1 MMTNNASKASAN
13 RVGIVLMIASMAF
26 FTLADLFL
34 KLSSEF
40 VTTGQI
46 TLVLGVGGTLMFW
59 AMLVRKGE
67 TVFTPV
73 FWEAPVMLRTA
84 GELVATLFIVLALTY
99 ASFTAV
105 AAILQTLP
113 LLLTL
118 CSFVFLKERVGI
130 HRLSAILLGFGGML
144 LIIRPGSDGFDAYSL
159 LAILAVIGM
168 TMRDFGSR
176 LVGSHISNERLAIFG
191 TLGQIIL
198 GIGLM
203 TFEEEHSMPSAEVAL
218 YLLGMV
224 VFASVAIL
232 LVTKAM
238 RMGEISA
245 VSPFRYSRLFFGLL
259 VGVVVLGETVNKT
272 MIIGSAIIIFA
283 GLYIWLRE
291 RQITQN
297 S

>member
-1 MMTNNASKASAN
+1 MTDSASKASAN
-13 RVGIVLMIASMAF
+13 RLGIVLIIVSMAF
-26 FTLADLFL
+26 FTMADLFL
-34 KLSSEF
+34 KFSSEF

-46 TLVLGVGGTLMFW
+46 TLALGVGGTFMFW
-59 AMLVRKGE
+59 VLLARKGE
-67 TVFTPV
+67 TVFSSV
-73 FWEAPVMLRTA
+73 FYEAPVILRTA
-84 GELVATLFIVLALTY
+84 GELVATLFIILALTY
-99 ASFTAV
+99 ASFTSVAV
-105 AAILQTLP
+105 ILQTLP

-118 CSFVFLKERVGI
+118 CSFLFLKERVGI
-130 HRLSAILLGFGGML
+130 HRLSAILLGFGGVL
-144 LIIRPGSDGFDAYSL
+144 LIIRPGTDGFDAYSL

-203 TFEEEHSMPSAEVAL
+203 TFEEGHSIPSLEVTL
-218 YLLGMV
+218 YLVGMV

-238 RMGEISA
+238 RIGEISA
-245 VSPFRYSRLFFGLL
+245 VSPFRYSRLFFGML
-259 VGVVVLGETVNKT
+259 VGIVVLGETVDQI
-272 MIIGSAIIIFA
+272 MIIGSAIIIFS
-283 GLYIWLRE
+283 GLYLWLRE
-291 RQITQN
+291 RKITQN

>member
-1 MMTNNASKASAN
+1 MTDSASKAAAN
-13 RVGIVLMIASMAF
+13 RLGIVLIIVSMAF
-26 FTLADLFL
+26 FTMADLFL
-34 KLSSEF
+34 KFSSEF

-46 TLVLGVGGTLMFW
+46 TLALGVGGTFMFW
-59 AMLVRKGE
+59 VLLVRKGE
-67 TVFTPV
+67 TVFSSV
-73 FWEAPVMLRTA
+73 FYEAPVILRTA
-84 GELVATLFIVLALTY
+84 GELVATLFIILALTY
-99 ASFTAV
+99 ASFTSVAV
-105 AAILQTLP
+105 ILQTLP

-118 CSFVFLKERVGI
+118 CSFLFLKERVGI
-130 HRLSAILLGFGGML
+130 HRLSAILLGFGGVL
-144 LIIRPGSDGFDAYSL
+144 LIIRPGTDGFDAYSL

-203 TFEEEHSMPSAEVAL
+203 TFEEGHSIPSLEVTL
-218 YLLGMV
+218 YLVGMV

-238 RMGEISA
+238 RIGEISA
-245 VSPFRYSRLFFGLL
+245 ISPFRYSRLFFGML
-259 VGVVVLGETVNKT
+259 VGIVVLGETVDKI
-272 MIIGSAIIIFA
+272 MIIGSAIIIFS
-283 GLYIWLRE
+283 GLYLWLRE
-291 RQITQN
+291 RKITQN

>member
-46 TLVLGVGGTLMFW
+46 TLVLGIGGTLMFW

-84 GELVATLFIVLALTY
+84 GELVATLFFVLALTY

-144 LIIRPGSDGFDAYSL
+144 LIVRPGSDGFDAYSL

-203 TFEEEHSMPSAEVAL
+203 TFEEGHSIPSMEVTL
-218 YLLGMV
+218 YLVGMV

-238 RMGEISA
+238 RIGEISA
-245 VSPFRYSRLFFGLL
+245 VSPFRYSRLFFGML
-259 VGVVVLGETVNKT
+259 VGIVVLGETVDQI
-272 MIIGSAIIIFA
+272 MIIGSAIIIFS
-283 GLYIWLRE
+283 GLYLWLRE
-291 RQITQN
+291 RKITQN

>member
-1 MMTNNASKASAN
+1 MIANNALKASAN
-13 RVGIVLMIASMAF
+13 RRGILLMIASMAC

-34 KLSSEF
+34 KFSSES

-46 TLVLGVGGTLMFW
+46 TLALGVGGTLVFW
-59 AMLVRKGE
+59 ILLLRKGE
-67 TVFTPV
+67 AVFSSV
-73 FWEAPVMLRTA
+73 FWEAPVMLRTT
-84 GELVATLFIVLALTY
+84 GELMATLFIILALTY

-105 AAILQTLP
+105 AVILQTLP

-118 CSFVFLKERVGI
+118 CSFLFLKERVGI

-144 LIIRPGSDGFDAYSL
+144 LIVRPGSAGFDASSL

-203 TFEEEHSMPSAEVAL
+203 AFEENHSMPSAEVTL
-218 YLLGMV
+218 YLVGMV
-224 VFASVAIL
+224 VFASLAIL
-232 LVTKAM
+232 LVTQAM
-238 RMGEISA
+238 RTGEISA
-245 VSPFRYSRLFFGLL
+245 ISPFRYSRLFFGLL
-259 VGVVVLGETVNKT
+259 VGVFILGETVDQV
-272 MIIGSAIIIFA
+272 MIMGSAIIILS
-283 GLYIWLRE
+283 GLYLWLRE
-291 RQITQN
+291 RKITQN
-297 S
+297 N

>member
-1 MMTNNASKASAN
+1 MTDSASKASAN
-13 RVGIVLMIASMAF
+13 RLGIVLIIVSMAF
-26 FTLADLFL
+26 FTMADLFL
-34 KLSSEF
+34 KFSSEF

-46 TLVLGVGGTLMFW
+46 TLALGVGGTFMFW
-59 AMLVRKGE
+59 VLLVRKGE
-67 TVFTPV
+67 TVFGSV
-73 FWEAPVMLRTA
+73 FYEAPVILRTA
-84 GELVATLFIVLALTY
+84 GELVATLFIILALTY
-99 ASFTAV
+99 ASFTSVAV
-105 AAILQTLP
+105 ILQTLP

-118 CSFVFLKERVGI
+118 CSFLFLKERVGI
-130 HRLSAILLGFGGML
+130 HRLSAILLGFGGVL
-144 LIIRPGSDGFDAYSL
+144 LIIRPGTDGFDAYSL

-203 TFEEEHSMPSAEVAL
+203 TFEEGHSIPSLEVTL
-218 YLLGMV
+218 YLVGMV

-238 RMGEISA
+238 RIGEISA
-245 VSPFRYSRLFFGLL
+245 VSPFRYSRLFFGML
-259 VGVVVLGETVNKT
+259 VGIVVLGETVDQI
-272 MIIGSAIIIFA
+272 MIIGSAIIIFS
-283 GLYIWLRE
+283 GLYLWLRE
-291 RQITQN
+291 RKITQN

>member
-1 MMTNNASKASAN
+1 MTDSASKASAN
-13 RVGIVLMIASMAF
+13 RLGIVLIIVSMAF

-34 KLSSEF
+34 KFSSEF

-46 TLVLGVGGTLMFW
+46 TLALGVGGTFMFW
-59 AMLVRKGE
+59 VLLARKGE
-67 TVFTPV
+67 TVFSLV
-73 FWEAPVMLRTA
+73 FYEAPVILRTA
-84 GELVATLFIVLALTY
+84 GELVATLFIILALTY
-99 ASFTAV
+99 ASFTSVAV
-105 AAILQTLP
+105 ILQTLP

-118 CSFVFLKERVGI
+118 CSFLFLKERVGI
-130 HRLSAILLGFGGML
+130 HRLSAILLGFGGVL
-144 LIIRPGSDGFDAYSL
+144 LIIRPGTDGFDAYSL

-203 TFEEEHSMPSAEVAL
+203 TFEEGHSIPSLEVTL
-218 YLLGMV
+218 YLVGMV

-232 LVTKAM
+232 LVTTAM
-238 RMGEISA
+238 RIGEISA
-245 VSPFRYSRLFFGLL
+245 ISPFRYSRLFFGML
-259 VGVVVLGETVNKT
+259 VGIVVLGETVDKI
-272 MIIGSAIIIFA
+272 MIIGSAIIIFS
-283 GLYIWLRE
+283 GLYLWLRE
-291 RQITQN
+291 RKITQN

>member
-1 MMTNNASKASAN
+1 MTDSASKASAN
-13 RVGIVLMIASMAF
+13 RLGIVLIIVSMAF

-34 KLSSEF
+34 KFSSEF

-46 TLVLGVGGTLMFW
+46 TLALGVGGTFMFW
-59 AMLVRKGE
+59 VLLVRKGE
-67 TVFTPV
+67 TVFSSV
-73 FWEAPVMLRTA
+73 FYEAPVILRTA
-84 GELVATLFIVLALTY
+84 GELVATLFIILALTY
-99 ASFTAV
+99 ASFTSVAV
-105 AAILQTLP
+105 ILQTLP

-118 CSFVFLKERVGI
+118 CSFLFLKERVGI
-130 HRLSAILLGFGGML
+130 HRLSAILLGFGGVL
-144 LIIRPGSDGFDAYSL
+144 LIIRPGTDGFDAYSL

-203 TFEEEHSMPSAEVAL
+203 TFEEGHSIPSLEVTL
-218 YLLGMV
+218 YLVGMV

-238 RMGEISA
+238 RIGEISA
-245 VSPFRYSRLFFGLL
+245 ISPFRYSRLFFGML
-259 VGVVVLGETVNKT
+259 VGIVVLGETVDKI
-272 MIIGSAIIIFA
+272 MIIGSAIIIFS
-283 GLYIWLRE
+283 GLYLWLRE
-291 RQITQN
+291 RKITQN